1 MLSVPPRVQVFAS
14 LTATDMRKSFD
25 GLVGIVEK
33 ELRQSIESGQLFLFF
48 NRRRDRVKLLY
59 FTGDG
64 LVIFYKKLEVGT
76 FEQLRAPSSDATGPS
91 ETAAAVPCL
100 TLRGREL
107 ALLLDGIDLASVK
120 RRKWWQPPTPPESQ

>member
-14 LTATDMRKSFD
+14 LVATDMRKSFD

-76 FEQLRAPSSDATGPS
+76 FEQLRAPPSGSVGSS
-91 ETAAAVPCL
+91 ETSAAAPCL

-120 RRKWWQPPTPPESQ
+120 RRKWWQPPTPPESK

>member
-33 ELRQSIESGQLFLFF
+33 ELRQPIESGHLFLFF

-64 LVIFYKKLEVGT
+64 LAIFYKKLEVGT
-76 FEQLRAPSSDATGPS
+76 FEQLRAPPSSSAGPS
-91 ETAAAVPCL
+91 NLTGAAPCL
-100 TLRGREL
+100 TLCGREL
-107 ALLLDGIDLASVK
+107 SLLLDGIDLASVQ
-120 RRKWWQPPTPPESQ
+120 RRKWWRQETPPESK